1 MIRYVGGLLLGI
13 MLGALAAS
21 TLLYFNP
28 LAARNPL
35 SPLSVSSNRMLS
47 LSYSAVPKDSIV
59 YTNNGESRVQPHPE
73 KVRDLWEA
81 PIRHSEVLVTVIKD
95 SRNNA
100 AGIGI
105 KFSSDSERTRVIS
118 GEALVDSAW
127 HIHLIERGSLFVEQ
141 TENYW
146 NFLRKIVLPAY
157 WSTSNHWI
165 GVWNGNITVGPG
177 ALGTAAVSG
186 GTGEF
191 AGLDSEAVEAVH
203 ASAYSVSQGPVAMD
217 GRLTIDITGKI
228 ELTATDASGPE

>member
-1 MIRYVGGLLLGI
+1 VTKYVAGLLLGI
-13 MLGALAAS
+13 ALGALAAA

-35 SPLSVSSNRMLS
+35 SPLSVSNNKMLS
-47 LSYSAVPKDSIV
+47 LNYSVVPTDSIV
-59 YTNNGESRVQPHPE
+59 YTNNGESRVRPHPE
-73 KVRDLWEA
+73 TVRELWEA
-81 PIRHSEVLVTVIKD
+81 PIRHSEVLITVIND
-95 SRNNA
+95 SRNDP

-105 KFSSDSERTRVIS
+105 KFSSDSERTRIIN

-127 HIHLIERGSLFVEQ
+127 HIHLVQRGSLFVEQ

-157 WSTSNHWI
+157 WSTANHWK
-165 GVWNGNITVGPG
+165 GVWNANMTVGPG

-191 AGLDSEAVEAVH
+191 AGLESEAVEAIH
-203 ASAYSVSQGPVAMD
+203 ARAYSVAQGPVAMD
-217 GRLTIDITGKI
+217 GSLTIDITGNI
-228 ELTATDASGPE
+228 ELTASDVAER

>member
-1 MIRYVGGLLLGI
+1 VIKYVAGLLIGI
-13 MLGALAAS
+13 MLGALAAA

-35 SPLSVSSNRMLS
+35 SPLSVSSNKMLS
-47 LSYSAVPKDSIV
+47 LGYSAVPTDSIL

-73 KVRDLWEA
+73 TVRELWEA

-95 SRNNA
+95 SRDDP

-105 KFSSDSERTRVIS
+105 KFSSDSERTRIIN

-127 HIHLIERGSLFVEQ
+127 HIHLVERGSLFVEQ

-146 NFLRKIVLPAY
+146 NFLRNIVLPAY
-157 WSTSNHWI
+157 WSTANHWK
-165 GVWNGNITVGPG
+165 GNWNANTTVGPG

-191 AGLDSEAVEAVH
+191 AGLESEAVESIH
-203 ASAYSVSQGPVAMD
+203 ASAYSVAQGPVAMD
-217 GRLTIDITGKI
+217 GSLTIDITGNI
-228 ELTATDASGPE
+228 ELTASDVAGR

>member
-1 MIRYVGGLLLGI
+1 MIKYVAGLLLGI
-13 MLGALAAS
+13 VLGALAAA

-35 SPLSVSSNRMLS
+35 SPLSVSNNKMLS
-47 LSYSAVPKDSIV
+47 LGYSAVATDSIV
-59 YTNNGESRVQPHPE
+59 YTNDGESRVKPYPE
-73 KVRDLWEA
+73 KVRELWEA

-95 SRNNA
+95 SRNDP

-105 KFSSDSERTRVIS
+105 KFSSDSERTRLIN

-127 HIHLIERGSLFVEQ
+127 HIHLVERGSLFLEQ

-146 NFLRKIVLPAY
+146 NFLRNIVLPAY
-157 WSTSNHWI
+157 WSTANHWK
-165 GVWNGNITVGPG
+165 GVWNGNMTVGPG

-191 AGLDSEAVEAVH
+191 AGLESEAVEAWH

-217 GRLTIDITGKI
+217 GRLTIDISGNI
-228 ELTATDASGPE
+228 ELTATDVAGR